1 MAGNGAIFRLTG
13 TGDTESSVGSAE
25 KIEFDGGI
33 VPDSSGRMV
42 NNRYKLSRDFSEHA
56 SPKKPINQIKDGK
69 LGTYQITIAGV
80 ITVPGTS
87 QAAANLVNW
96 MAQDATN
103 DDFLKGRFGF
113 RMDTFPIFDLTPSSS
128 IGYILLDVEFQ
139 EDLEF
144 KGKVEFIAI
153 LRRNGSI

>member
-1 MAGNGAIFRLTG
+1 MAGNGAIFRVTT

-42 NNRYKLSRDFSEHA
+42 NNRFNLSRDFSEHP

-69 LGTYQITIAGV
+69 LGSYQIIIAGV
-80 ITVPGTS
+80 ITMPGTAQS
-87 QAAANLVNW
+87 SANLVNW
-96 MAQDATN
+96 MTNDATN

-113 RMDTFPIFDLTPSSS
+113 RNDTFPIFDLTPSLN
-128 IGYILLDVEFQ
+128 IGYILVDVEFQ
-139 EDLEF
+139 EDREF
-144 KGKVEFIAI
+144 QGKVEFIAT